1 MPGVHETLKQVQA
14 LYAQMIGSADRAE
27 QAAQRMDVAI
37 ARMEGLERRIE
48 EAYTALDQ
56 AIKNETLR
64 FSRWYYF
71 TAAVIGGWIG
81 AMVALVMPRVFRYVV
96 SLL

>member
-14 LYAQMIGSADRAE
+14 LYDTMIGSADRAE
-27 QAAQRMDVAI
+27 QAAQRMDGAI

-48 EAYTALDQ
+48 QAYTALDQ
-56 AIKNETLR
+56 AIKSETQYW
-64 FSRWYYF
+64 SRWTYF
-71 TAAVIGGWIG
+71 TVGVLAGTIG
-81 AMVALVMPRVFRYVV
+81 ALVVLGMPPVLRYVA